1 TPLHG
6 VGGEHVVRQLAAAGY
21 TSVTPVPQQYEPDGH
36 FPTVSFPNPEE
47 PGALD
52 LAKALAAEGAE
63 LVVANDPDADRLAA
77 AVPVDG
83 EFRTLSGNQIGL
95 LLADYVLT
103 HTDVEHPLVVNSIVS
118 SPMLGSI
125 AAAHGARWE
134 QTLTGFK
141 WIWNA
146 ALDLADDVTYVFGF
160 EEALGYS
167 VGPYVRDK
175 DGIATLVIFVDM
187 ASGLARRGE
196 SVLDRWYQLA
206 ADHGLWVSTQK
217 SVVRPGTEGAGEI
230 RAAME
235 LIENSPPADI
245 DGIAVEQVTD
255 FSVGA
260 EQRPRWL
267 AETPLVELSL
277 GAQGRVLVRP
287 SGTEPKLKIYVDLR
301 AEVGDRDPAVLE
313 QELLGR
319 ANTVA
324 AATATYLGFD

>member
-1 TPLHG
+1 
-6 VGGEHVVRQLAAAGY
+6 VRQLNVAGY
-21 TSVTPVPQQYEPDGH
+21 PSVTPVPQQHEPDGN

-95 LLADYVLT
+95 LLADYVLSNT
-103 HTDVEHPLVVNSIVS
+103 TVDAPLVVNSIVS
-118 SPMLGSI
+118 SPMLGTI
-125 AAAHGARWE
+125 AEAYGARWE

-146 ALDLADDVTYVFGF
+146 ALDLEDEATYVFGF

-167 VGPYVRDK
+167 IGPYVRDK
-175 DGIATLVIFVDM
+175 DGIATLVVFVDM
-187 ASGLARRGE
+187 AA
-196 SVLDRWYQLA
+196 QLA
-206 ADHGLWVSTQK
+206 AEGSSVLGHWYELASRHGLWVSTQK
-217 SVVRPGTEGAGEI
+217 SVVRPGTEGADEI
-230 RAAME
+230 RAAMDLVE
-235 LIENSPPADI
+235 ASPPTDI
-245 DGIAVEQVTD
+245 DGIAVAGVTD

-260 EQRPRWL
+260 DERPRWL
-267 AETPLVELSL
+267 PATSLVELSL

-301 AEVGDRDPAVLE
+301 ADVGERDAAGLE
-313 QELLGR
+313 RELLGR
-319 ANTVA
+319 ATEVA
-324 AATATYLGFD
+324 AATARYLGFD